1 MTNKELV
8 GFATV
13 SLDESTSLLDELLTH
28 ERVSRVEVE
37 VCDCTN

>member
-1 MTNKELV
+1 MTNKQLV

-13 SLDESTSLLDELLTH
+13 SLDELPKH

-37 VCDCTN
+37 VCGCTK